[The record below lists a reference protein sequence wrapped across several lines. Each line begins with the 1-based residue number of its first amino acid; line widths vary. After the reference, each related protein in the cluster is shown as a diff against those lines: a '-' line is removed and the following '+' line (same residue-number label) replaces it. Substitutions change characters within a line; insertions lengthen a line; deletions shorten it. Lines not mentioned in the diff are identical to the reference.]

1 MWWNTDNAIL
11 GVLQA
16 LCVLAPAAGLPAWL
30 AGRRH
35 TKAWSLLLPVSL
47 VGTVV
52 LIGAVPESADV
63 YTWVAL
69 IGVPVGAAVA
79 LGWARRGAPGTPAA
93 MALGAVV
100 AGALLAVTWVS
111 PDGWGGQMAGNLL
124 IALSV
129 VAIGRL
135 LAGGVP
141 LILLK
146 AGLVAMAA
154 FDAWLVFG
162 GYLEAPNAVLNAAVP
177 APGLPQLQAGALGFS
192 SLGYGDFLAAAVLG
206 GILAAERGPQI
217 RLAVVTLV
225 ALLAWDQLFLL
236 FDVLPATIPPA
247 IVLLGWEA
255 AKRLS
260 GGRRTAKARPRSTA
274 TTATA
279 PPPARNVA
287 SSRAA
292 CCTRR

>member
-11 GVLQA
+11 GLLQA
-16 LCVLAPAAGLPAWL
+16 LCVLAPAAGLPGWL
-30 AGRRH
+30 ASKRH
-35 TKAWSLLLPVSL
+35 TRAWSLLLPVSL

-52 LIGAVPESADV
+52 LIGAVPASANV

-79 LGWARRGAPGTPAA
+79 LGWATRGAPGTPRA
-93 MALGAVV
+93 MAVAAVV
-100 AGALLAVTWVS
+100 AGALLALAWVA
-111 PDGWGGQMAGNLL
+111 PDGWAGQMAGNLL
-124 IALSV
+124 VALSV

-162 GYLEAPNAVLNAAVP
+162 GYLAAPNAVLNAAAP
-177 APGLPQLQAGALGFS
+177 APGLPQLQVASLGFS

-206 GILAAERGPQI
+206 GILAAERGPQV
-217 RLAVVTLV
+217 RLALVTLV
-225 ALLAWDQLFLL
+225 ALLAWDQLFLVV
-236 FDVLPATIPPA
+236 DILPATIPPA
-247 IVLLGWEA
+247 LVLLGWEG

-260 GGRRTAKARPRSTA
+260 GGRRTGPARPHPTPIA
-274 TTATA
+274 APA
-279 PPPARNVA
+279 PPPRGAR
-287 SSRAA
+287 RA
-292 CCTRR
+292 